1 MTAFASCQDLAVLQ
15 AQIDAIPIEDG
26 SLTKVVAGPNITVTG
41 AGTVANPY
49 VVANS
54 STVDGS
60 ETKVNG
66 AGAATVTGT
75 GTATNPYLI
84 TVPVST
90 GAETKVT
97 AGTNITVT
105 GTGTAADPYVVNGRV
120 YDGSETK
127 VNGSSSVTVTGSG
140 TAGDPYVLVVAAAS
154 VAAPG
159 IVELATVAEAQ
170 AGTATNLAVTPDGLK
185 AAIDAAIAA
194 NNASQLDVFNL

>member
-1 MTAFASCQDLAVLQ
+1 MSFASCTDLAALQ
-15 AQIDAIPIEDG
+15 AQVDAIPLEDG
-26 SLTKVVAGPNITVTG
+26 SLTKVIAGPNITVTG
-41 AGTVANPY
+41 AGTPSNPY
-49 VVANS
+49 VVTTS
-54 STVDGS
+54 LVVDGS

-75 GTATNPYLI
+75 GTSTDPYLI
-84 TVPVST
+84 TVPAAT
-90 GAETKVT
+90 GAETKVE
-97 AGTNITVT
+97 AGTNVTVT
-105 GTGTAADPYVVNGRV
+105 GTGTAADPYVVNGRA

-127 VNGSSSVTVTGSG
+127 VNGSSSVTVTGTG
-140 TAGDPYVLVVAAAS
+140 TTGDPYVLVVAAAS